1 MWGRLLWGKI
11 LEPKIGGIVM
21 AWVAV
26 NWNGDEYI
34 YEAMPERFYH
44 RWLPAI
50 CEYQDRVYEYIELP
64 KGSIKKLI
72 GRELSW
78 NDEPVELK

>member
-1 MWGRLLWGKI
+1 
-11 LEPKIGGIVM
+11 M

-26 NWNGDEYI
+26 NRYGDEYI

-44 RWLPAI
+44 LWAPTF
-50 CEYQDRVYEYIELP
+50 CEYENRVYDYVELP

-78 NDEPVELK
+78 DDEPVELKE

>member
-1 MWGRLLWGKI
+1 
-11 LEPKIGGIVM
+11 M

-26 NWNGDEYI
+26 NRYGDEYI

-50 CEYQDRVYEYIELP
+50 CEYQDRSVRIH
-64 KGSIKKLI
+64 
-72 GRELSW
+72 
-78 NDEPVELK
+78 